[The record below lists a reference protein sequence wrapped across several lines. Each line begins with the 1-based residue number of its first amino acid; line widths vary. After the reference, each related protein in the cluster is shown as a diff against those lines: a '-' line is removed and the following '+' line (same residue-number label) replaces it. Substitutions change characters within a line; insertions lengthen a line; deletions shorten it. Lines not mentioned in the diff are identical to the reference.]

1 MNIGG
6 SSDAN
11 NADKSASG
19 TPSVNILPGKDA
31 KVSIY
36 MSSDTQNEITG
47 PTKMFSTDKMVRVT
61 SGDSEIEI
69 EGSTAKISIE
79 TLSELAYLGKIT
91 DLQTFE
97 LINGYVWMEA
107 PNGDL
112 GLNLKFFQAKFAPGS
127 VIIASQN
134 TRASNLYVLR
144 GEAEV
149 KTEGGSARV
158 ASGQMISLLQSE
170 TKNSNLADKIGALDD
185 FVKQSSIFKRKNGDA
200 LLATPDTTMNSS
212 GAIVGTSSG
221 SITTGSEIGAKA
233 IVVSYPEDEQEVD
246 TEKITIEGTI
256 SNPNVRKI
264 TFGKMEAKI
273 TTDGKAFSV
282 KDYVLTEEMN
292 DINYRVYDESG
303 VQLEKDVIT
312 VKLTKKSVTQKKPDV
327 VSYPVSSKDFKIL
340 SPAENP
346 FKTTDSS
353 VKIRGS
359 FAPDLVKF
367 IKVNNYQ
374 LQQFRQ
380 FGTSWTYNASIDNGN
395 MEEGVNEYLITY
407 YGTNDDVLY
416 TSKIYIV
423 KEKVAPVTVP
433 GAETPTTGSTTP
445 GTTGTTT
452 TGSGSSSNL

>member
-1 MNIGG
+1 MGIGG
-6 SSDAN
+6 SSTN
-11 NADKSASG
+11 NANKDAAG
-19 TPSVNILPGKDA
+19 TPSVNIIPSKDS
-31 KVSIY
+31 KVSIF
-36 MSSDTQNEITG
+36 MSSDSQNEITG
-47 PTKMFSTDKMVRVT
+47 PTKMFPSDKMVRVT

-69 EGSTAKISIE
+69 EGSTAKVSIE
-79 TLSELAYLGKIT
+79 TLSELAYKGKIT

-97 LINGYVWMEA
+97 LLNGYAWMET

-112 GLNLKFFQAKFAPGS
+112 ALNLKFFTAKFAPGS

-149 KTEGGSARV
+149 KTEGGSARI

-170 TKNSNLADKIGALDD
+170 TKNSNLGDKLGVLDD

-200 LLATPDTTMNSS
+200 ILSTPDTSANSS
-212 GAIVGTSSG
+212 GAIVGDGSG
-221 SITTGSEIGAKA
+221 SIVTPPAGTTGGKA
-233 IVVSYPEDEQEVD
+233 ISVTYPTDEQEVD
-246 TEKITIEGTI
+246 SEKLTIEGTI
-256 SNPNVRKI
+256 TSPNVKKI

-273 TTDGKAFSV
+273 TTDGKAFSI
-282 KDYVLTEEMN
+282 KDYLLTEDVN
-292 DINYRVYDESG
+292 DISYRVYDENG
-303 VQLEKDVIT
+303 NQIDKDVIT
-312 VKLTKKSVTQKKPDV
+312 VKLNKKSVTQKKPDV
-327 VSYPVSSKDFKIL
+327 VNYPVSSKDFKVI
-340 SPAENP
+340 SPSENP

-353 VKIRGS
+353 VKLRGS

-407 YGTNDDVLY
+407 YGANDDVLY
-416 TSKIYIV
+416 TSKVYIV
-423 KEKVAPVTVP
+423 KEKVAPATVP
-433 GAETPTTGSTTP
+433 GAETPTTGGTATP
-445 GTTGTTT
+445 ANS
-452 TGSGSSSNL
+452 GSGSNL